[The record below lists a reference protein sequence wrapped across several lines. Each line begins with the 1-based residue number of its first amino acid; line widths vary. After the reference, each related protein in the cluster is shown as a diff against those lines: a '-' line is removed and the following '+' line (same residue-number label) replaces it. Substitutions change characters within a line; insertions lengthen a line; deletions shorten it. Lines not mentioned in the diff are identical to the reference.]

1 MTATA
6 EWRLGDRHA
15 TFSFYL
21 TAHAC
26 KKNPA
31 AAVSAAEMA
40 DSITIAGTKGPEVAK
55 RLRDAGLQGPI
66 LFDGTAYKE
75 DIELQ
80 PEAWVR
86 QQVGAGAARVLLPGG
101 FIPWDKDFDTVFSD
115 IVREQGHIAAD
126 LDAMML
132 IAADVRGVA
141 KRTQLVVDALQ
152 STGQGV
158 ALVLA
163 HRADPLSIAG
173 AVPGLRRVASK
184 VDGLF
189 QLRGDH
195 GVIGSA
201 AFGAEHV
208 SIGLMTSTRHYATS
222 AMGARRRPGSS
233 ARLFVRPLLDWFLA
247 SDVAGWT
254 AAGGNVNCFLPCC
267 DGKSLSR
274 FFDPD
279 LDATWHNMNALADFA
294 DYVLNAE
301 PVDRPVVFLEA
312 CRSAAS
318 QYGLAGFQGPENP
331 KPQLTS
337 WALS

>member
-6 EWRLGDRHA
+6 EWRPRDRSA

-31 AAVSAAEMA
+31 VAVSAAGMA
-40 DSITIAGTKGPEVAK
+40 DAITIAGPKGPEVVK
-55 RLRDAGLQGPI
+55 RLRDAGLESPI
-66 LFDGTAYKE
+66 LFDGEAYKE
-75 DIELQ
+75 GTELR
-80 PEAWVR
+80 PEVWAQ
-86 QQVGAGAARVLLPGG
+86 QQVAAGAVRVLLPGE

-115 IVREQGHIAAD
+115 IVREQGRIAAD

-132 IAADVRGVA
+132 IAADVRWVA

-163 HRADPLSIAG
+163 HRADPLSVAG
-173 AVPGLRRVASK
+173 AVPSLRRVASK
-184 VDGLF
+184 VAGLF

-201 AFGAEHV
+201 AFGAEHA
-208 SIGLMTSTRHYATS
+208 SIGLTTSTRHYATS
-222 AMGARRRPGSS
+222 AMGPRRRPGSS

-254 AAGGNVNCFLPCC
+254 AAGGNVDCHLPCC
-267 DGKSLSR
+267 GGNSLSR
-274 FFDPD
+274 FLDPD
-279 LDATWHNMNALADFA
+279 LDATWHNMNALDDFA
-294 DYVLNAE
+294 GYVLNAE
-301 PVDRPVVFLEA
+301 PAERPAVFLEA
-312 CRSAAS
+312 CRSATS
-318 QYGLAGFQGPENP
+318 QYGLAGFQG
-331 KPQLTS
+331 
-337 WALS
+337 A